1 MTAPIPGDPVQV
13 VMPAALLP
21 RLVEPLAVLGMRVYE
36 LPTKDGSTL
45 MIAADL
51 SELRDPDAPATLT
64 TADVLE
70 AWSFAVE
77 SLAEAAAEAKRPKT
91 RKRRVA

>member
-1 MTAPIPGDPVQV
+1 MTATNPGQAVQV

-21 RLVEPLAVLGMRVYE
+21 RLVEPLAMIGMRLYQ
-36 LPTKDGSTL
+36 LPTKDGPTL

-51 SELRDPDAPATLT
+51 TELRDPDEPASLT

-91 RKRRVA
+91 RKRRAA